1 MIKINNNNSVE
12 LMFISVLNQ
21 QLVDLQ
27 TQIRND
33 SEYERNTKKNA

>member
-1 MIKINNNNSVE
+1 
-12 LMFISVLNQ
+12 MFISVLNQ